1 MNHAISS
8 GSGAASWLPCSRM
21 LLLVSAT
28 LLYFFANIQRVAIPG
43 AIFDLLQADLH
54 LSAPRVTAL
63 GSSFMYVYALNQLT
77 IGVLIN
83 RYGGRRVIT
92 AGGLLFCIGSLL
104 FPWSS
109 TPFELYFSR
118 GLTGL
123 GASAIYLSLIDE
135 IIRSFPGNYTIA
147 ISLAI
152 MTGYAGGIMANAPF
166 VAGVHLL
173 GWQTLLKLIAALSI
187 GCYLCFLVA
196 GMGGGKRGPGRRI
209 SGVSTTFKGVLALRH
224 NRELFLFSG
233 INFGL
238 YYVLQ
243 TVIGKKFLEDF
254 CRFEPEPAAW
264 ILSLMGALSA
274 LSCVLFAL
282 LSRLTGNRRRI
293 FCRAAGVVCFTVFTL
308 VTLCL
313 AFDLGCAGMIAGLF
327 CLLALTAST
336 SSITIPLLHETNPPE
351 LAGTAVSF
359 MNFSFYLAVAIFGN
373 AVGFLL
379 NLYPPEQSGGIR
391 IYSRD
396 SYLAVF
402 LMFALCSC
410 VVLKYSLRM
419 RETMGRPFGG
429 DAPKRHDRS

>member
-8 GSGAASWLPCSRM
+8 GSGAASRLPCSRM

-83 RYGGRRVIT
+83 RYGGRRVIA
-92 AGGLLFCIGSLL
+92 AGGLLFCAGSLL
-104 FPWSS
+104 FPCSAS
-109 TPFELYFSR
+109 PFWLYFSR

-135 IIRSFPGNYTIA
+135 IIRSCRKNYTIA

-152 MTGYAGGIMANAPF
+152 MAGYAGGIVANAPF

-173 GWQTLLKLIAALSI
+173 GWQSLLKLIAALSV

-196 GMGGGKRGPGRRI
+196 GTGDETTSSIRI
-209 SGVSTTFKGVLALRH
+209 SGVFTTFRRVLARRH

-254 CRFEPEPAAW
+254 CHFESEPAAW
-264 ILSLMGALSA
+264 ILSLMGAISA

-293 FCRAAGVVCFTVFTL
+293 FCHAAGIVCAVVFTL
-308 VTLCL
+308 VTLLL
-313 AFDLGCAGMIAGLF
+313 AFDLRCAGMIAGLF

-351 LAGTAVSF
+351 LAGTAVCF

-391 IYSRD
+391 IYPRD

-402 LMFALCSC
+402 LTLSFFSY

-419 RETMGRPFGG
+419 RETMGRPFDS
-429 DAPKRHDRS
+429 DAPERHDRF